1 MDPCGVGR
9 ARAFFT
15 PAAYGP
21 RPVDLSRSRYP
32 PDFVAPAAAQPQ
44 FDPLAPMPLGPESL
58 SFIGSG
64 MAAGVAVAAAA
75 LVVAGRRATLAMGT
89 QRPLARSADRED
101 RTGAAGEVEVDSGD
115 AEAEPITIEYPSTL
129 QVSLSTKHFEV
140 TPAIRDHVDE
150 KIKKVLERFGP
161 YILTLDAHLD
171 VLRNPKGKDEK
182 HTAELVAAVRPGYS
196 SKTVRVCVKETSD
209 DMYLAINQV
218 TQQLERKVRQLK
230 EKGQKSVTRR
240 AGLTDAPEGLD
251 LDTSDLDEVPSAL
264 G

>member
-1 MDPCGVGR
+1 
-9 ARAFFT
+9 
-15 PAAYGP
+15 
-21 RPVDLSRSRYP
+21 
-32 PDFVAPAAAQPQ
+32 
-44 FDPLAPMPLGPESL
+44 MPLGPESL

-101 RTGAAGEVEVDSGD
+101 RTGTPNEDLGGEAAAAEAGEVDGGA
-115 AEAEPITIEYPSTL
+115 AEAEPTIIEYPSKL

-161 YILTLDAHLD
+161 YILTLDTHLD

-230 EKGQKSVTRR
+230 EKGQKKRDET
-240 AGLTDAPEGLD
+240 GGTD
-251 LDTSDLDEVPSAL
+251 
-264 G
+264 